1 MVWQAPENLDE
12 INRQLLVLEQDLL
25 AIFRRSQEPGC
36 LWTAPAFRFVCD
48 WVDEDPYRGLLMSR
62 IKNTHAM
69 TPRHGINVMLVAR
82 AWMSWGHRLGEKR
95 DKHALA
101 ALLHDI
107 GHWQRPSL
115 MHNFGFYQVDEYRQ
129 MQEHPLLPDE
139 ADAAEDSPFA
149 DADIRL
155 WIKQH
160 HEQPDGRGYPE
171 GECEPHVLSQ
181 VLRIVDCFEGLTT
194 ERRFRRRYTPYQA
207 LQLMARWAGFK
218 FNAGLFKN
226 FERFVG
232 LYPLGS
238 FVNLKDGR
246 MAAVLPGANRE
257 LCDLLLLTGPE
268 GDPLEEGLCESL
280 PTAFVSEEAPPWRQ
294 VSLPKA
300 WRTLRPDL
308 LALPRG

>member
-36 LWTAPAFRFVCD
+36 LWTSPAFRFVCD

-69 TPRHGINVMLVAR
+69 TPRHGMNVMLVAR
-82 AWMSWGHRLGEKR
+82 AWMSWGHRLGDKR

-101 ALLHDI
+101 ALLHDME
-107 GHWQRPSL
+107 HWRHPSL
-115 MHNFGFYQVDEYRQ
+115 MHNFGFFQVAEYRQ
-129 MQEHPLLPDE
+129 MQAHTELPAVAE
-139 ADAAEDSPFA
+139 LSADHPFA

-155 WIKQH
+155 WIEQH
-160 HEQPDGRGYPE
+160 HEQPDGRGYPK
-171 GECEPHVLSQ
+171 GEREPHVLSQ
-181 VLRIVDCFEGLTT
+181 VLRIVDCYEGLTT
-194 ERRFRRRYTPYQA
+194 ERRFRRRYTPYEA
-207 LQLMARWAGFK
+207 LRLMARWAGAK

-232 LYPLGS
+232 IYPLGT
-238 FVNLKDGR
+238 FVNLRDGR
-246 MAAVLPGANRE
+246 MAAVLPGATRDQ
-257 LCDLLLLTGPE
+257 CDLLVLTGSE
-268 GDPLEEGLCESL
+268 GDPCDDGLCESV
-280 PTAFVSEEAPPWRQ
+280 PTALVAEEAPVWRQ
-294 VSLPKA
+294 VALPKA